1 MRIFN
6 TYSDLTAALDLP
18 ALTPGAYR
26 FTSAFGRAGFV
37 CAACQATKAFSLS
50 GTTGYGLS
58 SSNEFTCYDCCT
70 AGDIAAMVDRT
81 RPFYA
86 YLSGD
91 GQSATSWPGGKLGDV
106 YDLNETRSG
115 FHRASIARFW
125 VKDVHGAWWSARGSG
140 KGMSCTL
147 RTMKTP

>member
-1 MRIFN
+1 MRVFN

-37 CAACQATKAFSLS
+37 CAACQATKDFSLS
-50 GTTGYGLS
+50 S
-58 SSNEFTCYDCCT
+58 PNKFTCYDCCT
-70 AGDIAAMVDRT
+70 AGDIAAMLDRT

-86 YLSGD
+86 YLSVD
-91 GQSATSWPGGKLGDV
+91 GRSATNWPGGVLGEV
-106 YDLNETRSG
+106 HNLTETRRGSNG
-115 FHRASIARFW
+115 GTIARFR
-125 VKDVHGAWWSARGSG
+125 VKDVHGGWWSARGSG